1 MAHPPPLLAAPLS
14 TRDTRR
20 AARLSS
26 LSRRRALSVLPAL
39 ALLATLTLRLASV
52 SAHAEIVAQIP
63 QANTVLAV
71 RPAAV
76 RLVFS
81 ERVLASLSQVAVT
94 DATGA
99 RFDRG
104 ASGVSADGLA
114 LRIALAPTLPTG
126 PYTVLW
132 TSVSADDGH
141 VLQGSYTFVV
151 GQAGTQIVVPTG
163 SGIAPLATM
172 RFGLARVLTDWVA
185 LCGAAIWVGLPLFL
199 RLVLGPA
206 LRRGGAAWAAQVELA
221 TAGAAARLGYL
232 ALGLTLVSTLMGLLL
247 QAASVALA
255 TGSPVLQTLGDQ
267 ALGSRY
273 GLVWIVREVV
283 LLAALAVSTAP
294 LAVLAPAALA
304 GPTDSCVPA
313 LPVASGGPA
322 EWATQGAAPW
332 AAALGVVYLA
342 LVALN
347 GHAAALFTVLPLSL
361 AVDWL
366 HLLAMAIWLGGT
378 VGVAAAIVPA
388 TAALAPRD
396 RARALVIL
404 LPAFSPWALGA
415 VAILSVTGMGNAV
428 LRSTDL
434 ASWAASAYGRVL
446 AIKILLFIVMAA
458 ISRYHA
464 YVLRPRLSAA
474 LVADGSDP
482 EGRSLEAAADTLT
495 RWVMVNP
502 YLAAAVLL
510 CVAVMASSPP
520 PV

>member
-1 MAHPPPLLAAPLS
+1 MAHPPPLLATPLT

-20 AARLSS
+20 AARLSY

-39 ALLATLTLRLASV
+39 ALLATLALRLASV
-52 SAHAEIVAQIP
+52 SAHAEIVAQVP
-63 QANTVLAV
+63 LANTVLAV
-71 RPAAV
+71 SPAAV

-172 RFGLARVLTDWVA
+172 LFGLAHVLTDWVA
-185 LCGAAIWVGLPLFL
+185 LCGTAIWVGLPLFL

-206 LRRGGAAWAAQVELA
+206 LRRDGAAWAAPVGLRA
-221 TAGAAARLGYL
+221 TATAARLGYL
-232 ALGLTLVSTLMGLLL
+232 ALSLTLVSTLMGLLL
-247 QAASVALA
+247 QAASVALV

-283 LLAALAVSTAP
+283 LLAALAVSTVP
-294 LAVLAPAALA
+294 LAVPAPAALVVPA
-304 GPTDSCVPA
+304 GSCVPA

-322 EWATQGAAPW
+322 EWATQGAVPW
-332 AAALGVVYLA
+332 AAALGVVYLS

-378 VGVAAAIVPA
+378 VGVAASVPA

-396 RARALVIL
+396 RARALVTL

-474 LVADGSDP
+474 LAADGSDP
-482 EGRSLEAAADTLT
+482 EGRSLQAAADTLT
-495 RWVMVNP
+495 RWVTVNP